1 MPRFRQPYP
10 EEFKRQLVELH
21 RAGRSLG
28 SLAREFE
35 PNEMT
40 IRKWIKQAAL
50 DSGER
55 EDGLTT
61 EEREELRRLRRDVRR
76 LREERDILKKA
87 AAWFARET
95 RSVPEK
101 GSSS

>member
-10 EEFKRQLVELH
+10 EEFKRQLIELH
-21 RAGRSLG
+21 RSGRSLA

-35 PNEMT
+35 PTENA
-40 IRKWIKQAAL
+40 IRRWIKQSEL
-50 DSGER
+50 DAGDR
-55 EDGLTT
+55 DDGLTT
-61 EEREELRRLRRDVRR
+61 DEREELRRLRRDNRR
-76 LREERDILKKA
+76 LREEREILKKA

-95 RSVPEK
+95 RSVPDK